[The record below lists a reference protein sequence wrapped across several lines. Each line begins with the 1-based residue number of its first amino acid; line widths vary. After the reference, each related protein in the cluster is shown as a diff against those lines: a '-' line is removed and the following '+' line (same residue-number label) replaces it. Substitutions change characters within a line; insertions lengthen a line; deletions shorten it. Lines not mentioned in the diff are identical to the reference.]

1 MTIAERIYQ
10 YIEDN
15 GLKHASIA
23 KKLGMSRQTLCN
35 KLKGRSDITAEEYFD
50 ICHALDVP
58 ISTFETDFFANSV
71 VVERKTVG

>member
-15 GLKHASIA
+15 DIKHASVA
-23 KKLGMSRQTLCN
+23 KKIGMSRQTLCN

-50 ICHALDVP
+50 ICHALDVS
-58 ISTFETDFFANSV
+58 ISTFETDLFTNNLV
-71 VVERKTVG
+71 PERKTV